1 MALQFPLDISNDTK
15 YEARVRFTAREIEA
29 VDVAQLFGSL
39 KSILPEGASDE
50 QIEEAQRN
58 AGIGSLDNAA
68 NARGRTSLNGNDKS
82 VQSTKKAGRNP
93 AELIRGSCLLYLP
106 QAVQIADR
114 ADYDNVDL
122 GIIGAGVEAGM
133 NAGQGAI
140 NAFAD
145 QALKNVDSVVRAITG
160 GTATGTPAGRLAVN
174 RAARLIPNEQA
185 RGAVRAST
193 RTVVN
198 PNTRALFKSVPL
210 REFTFNFK
218 MIPTSVQETQMI
230 KDIIFF
236 FRKELYPE
244 LIDIDGLAAGFE
256 FPNVFD
262 IAMYYKDAS
271 NRLATRL
278 QPCYL
283 RNFSTTYNAGSMAF
297 LEGGDF
303 TEVDISMS
311 FIESQA
317 LDKQKIREG
326 F

>member
-1 MALQFPLDISNDTK
+1 MTLQFPVDISNDTK
-15 YEARVRFTAREIEA
+15 YEARVRFIAREIEA
-29 VDVAQLFGSL
+29 VDVAQLFGKL
-39 KSILPEGASDE
+39 TSILP
-50 QIEEAQRN
+50 
-58 AGIGSLDNAA
+58 DNATEEEIQQDVA
-68 NARGRTSLNGNDKS
+68 GRLQDDPNLKSLNGNDPAI
-82 VQSTKKAGRNP
+82 QSTKKPGKTP
-93 AELIRGSCLLYLP
+93 AELIRGSCILYLP

-114 ADYDNVDL
+114 AEYDNVDL

-133 NAGQGAI
+133 NAGQGAV

-145 QALKNVDSVVRAITG
+145 QALKNVDSVVKAITG

-198 PNTRALFKSVPL
+198 PNTRALFKSIPL

-230 KDIIFF
+230 KDIILF
-236 FRKELYPE
+236 FRKELYPQ
-244 LIDIDGLAAGFE
+244 LIEIDGLAAGFE
-256 FPNVFD
+256 YPNVFD
-262 IAMYYKDAS
+262 ITMYYKDPS
-271 NRLATRL
+271 KGLATKL

-283 RNFSTTYNAGSMAF
+283 RNFSATYNAGSMAF

-303 TEVDISMS
+303 AEVDISMS

-317 LDKQKIREG
+317 LDKKKILEG